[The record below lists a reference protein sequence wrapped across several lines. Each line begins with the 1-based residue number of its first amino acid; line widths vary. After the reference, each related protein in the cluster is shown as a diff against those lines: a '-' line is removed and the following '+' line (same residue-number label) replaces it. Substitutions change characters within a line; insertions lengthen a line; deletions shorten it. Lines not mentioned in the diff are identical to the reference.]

1 MLLCHLFVFFD
12 EVSVES
18 FDLFFFFFNQVVFLL
33 LTFENFLCI
42 VNNSPLPASFL
53 QRFFS

>member
-18 FDLFFFFFNQVVFLL
+18 FDLFFFFFLIKL
-33 LTFENFLCI
+33 
-42 VNNSPLPASFL
+42 
-53 QRFFS
+53 FSCY

>member
-18 FDLFFFFFNQVVFLL
+18 FDLFFFFYQVVFLL

>member
-18 FDLFFFFFNQVVFLL
+18 FDLFFFFIKL
-33 LTFENFLCI
+33 
-42 VNNSPLPASFL
+42 
-53 QRFFS
+53 FSYC